1 MANLVGDDESGD
13 ALIDENEPVQ
23 PLQQPDAEDYSDPN
37 WEPEPVDA
45 GPGKHDFLF
54 LSDYLG
60 YDSSFTFL
68 FFQSQDFR
76 ANKPSDIISTLVSI
90 YDSKD
95 LFVKELQVLLAQRL
109 LATKDDDLEKVELEV
124 PLSDYDLL
132 HGRLMFSCLST
143 EAKH

>member
-60 YDSSFTFL
+60 YDSSFTFC
-68 FFQSQDFR
+68 FPNPKISGRTSR
-76 ANKPSDIISTLVSI
+76 AISSARSSASTTLRICS
-90 YDSKD
+90 
-95 LFVKELQVLLAQRL
+95 
-109 LATKDDDLEKVELEV
+109 
-124 PLSDYDLL
+124 
-132 HGRLMFSCLST
+132 
-143 EAKH
+143 